1 MSAMKAHSDR
11 RDTPEGEFAVLPRA
25 QQWWDAMY
33 KTQKLWWR
41 SGAVC
46 SNWQQADDAL
56 RRDSASLATLLN
68 AQFTLAESLWQF
80 CLASA
85 SGIWENRK

>member
-11 RDTPEGEFAVLPRA
+11 RDTPEGEFAVLPPA

-33 KTQKLWWR
+33 
-41 SGAVC
+41 
-46 SNWQQADDAL
+46 NWQQADDAL
-56 RRDSASLATLLN
+56 RRDSASLATLFD
-68 AQFTLAESLWQF
+68 AQFKLAESLWQV